1 MSILSSVG
9 CPRLP
14 HLFFDGVSGC
24 HLFLASFGVDF
35 GRFISWC
42 DVCVFIRIEIVN
54 VNDSE
59 GGWERDRRDG
69 ERRREIERER
79 ESCGVGALTY

>member
-14 HLFFDGVSGC
+14 HPFFDGVSGC
-24 HLFLASFGVDF
+24 HLFPASLGGDF
-35 GRFISWC
+35 GRFIPWC
-42 DVCVFIRIEIVN
+42 DLCVFIRIEIVN

-59 GGWERDRRDG
+59 GGWERDRRGG

-79 ESCGVGALTY
+79 ERAVGLVR